1 MLSQVVANDPVA
13 VQIYSQRFFAQPVK
27 SPVLVKMMAAS
38 LNPRDM
44 TNFAQYFDEP
54 LHGPGDNVR
63 YDLLPNIASLGVLGD
78 APVTGQEVPIKY
90 TSGVVVIN
98 QHRLPILWNG
108 RMSQQRAPWSARD
121 AIYVIASN
129 WIKELWGYAALNQA
143 AGNTGQPDVRATGMN
158 PVTAIDSAH
167 IILAGGVANIAAL
180 TQTPA
185 ARFELGMINQAVA
198 LTRALPFPI
207 KPVVVKGIEINGL
220 IFIHT
225 YQARDLRNN
234 YDRGQ
239 WGDIFSSLLQGGIAT
254 GNPIFV
260 GALGIINNCPIHED
274 AHVPWGDST
283 QNLWF
288 NPNAAGGNG
297 ALVASPGALGAPGNG
312 TTSVAYGIMVGAQ
325 ELAVSFG
332 AVDIVD
338 SEPMR
343 VNWYEELLDAG
354 NDLRVTL
361 TMIYGFQRTIFYGQ
375 TYAGI
380 GLYSFA
386 SPTGA

>member
-1 MLSQVVANDPVA
+1 MLSQVVANDPIA
-13 VQIYSQRFFAQPVK
+13 VQIYSQRFFSQPTK
-27 SPVLVKMMAAS
+27 SPVMVKLMAAS

-44 TNFAQYFDEP
+44 TNFAQYLDEP
-54 LHGPGDNVR
+54 LHGPGDNIRV
-63 YDLLPNIASLGVLGD
+63 DLIPNTATLGVLGD
-78 APVTGQEVPIKY
+78 APVTNSEVPVKY
-90 TSGVVVIN
+90 TSNTVVIN

-129 WIKELWGYAALNQA
+129 WIKEIWGYAALNQA
-143 AGNTGQPDVRATGMN
+143 AGNTGQTDVRATGMN
-158 PVTAIDSAH
+158 PVTAMNADHTIFAGNAGSLANLSITPSAKFD
-167 IILAGGVANIAAL
+167 LS
-180 TQTPA
+180 
-185 ARFELGMINQAVA
+185 MINQAVA

-207 KPVVVKGIEINGL
+207 KPVVIKGIEINGL
-220 IFIHT
+220 AFIHS

-234 YDRGQ
+234 YDKGQ

-260 GALGIINNCPIHED
+260 GALGIINNVPIHED

-288 NPNAAGGNG
+288 NAVTQTN
-297 ALVASPGALGAPGNG
+297 VASPGSLGAAANG
-312 TTSVAYGIMVGAQ
+312 TTNVALGVMVGAQ
-325 ELAVSFG
+325 ALAVSFG
-332 AVDIVD
+332 SVDVVD
-338 SEPMR
+338 GEPMR

-361 TMIYGFQRTIFYGQ
+361 TMIYGFIRNRFYSND
-375 TYAGI
+375 YATI
-380 GLYSFA
+380 GLYSYAA
-386 SPTGA
+386 SS